1 MNGKTAK
8 LIRKWSVA
16 TNNDPAQLKRVW
28 KSTPR
33 NNRGKLSTNMRL
45 ELAPDAYGYDIVKEG
60 GKTYAV
66 SKADSIQSSAVA
78 SMATPK

>member
-16 TNNDPAQLKRVW
+16 TSNDPAQLKRVW
-28 KSTPR
+28 KNTPR
-33 NNRGKLSTNMRL
+33 NNRGKLSTNMRA
-45 ELAPDAYGYDIVKEG
+45 ELAPDAYAYDIVKEG
-60 GKTYAV
+60 DKTYAV
-66 SKADSIQSSAVA
+66 SKADFIQSSAVA